1 MRKAAKAATNGKRTK
16 AKLSER
22 SQVLLERIRRRREEI
37 RARVGV
43 LSDSSDLIR
52 QERDR
57 RF

>member
-1 MRKAAKAATNGKRTK
+1 MRRAVKAAANGKRTK

-22 SQVLLERIRRRREEI
+22 SQALLDRIRRRREEI

-43 LSDSSDLIR
+43 LSDSTELIR
-52 QERDR
+52 KERDR